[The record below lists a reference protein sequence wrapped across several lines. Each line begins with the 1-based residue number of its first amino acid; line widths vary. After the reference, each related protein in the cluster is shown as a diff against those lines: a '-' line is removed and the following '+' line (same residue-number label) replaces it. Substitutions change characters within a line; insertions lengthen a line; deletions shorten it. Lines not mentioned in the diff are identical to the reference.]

1 VVDLYGFLLST
12 FRTPRLVICPCCGEN
27 GTRESSKGPNLRGVD
42 RRSKSAMTRRN
53 PHKQAIAGKKK
64 PTGEPVGF
72 LIWWSWGDLNPRPQA
87 FFVQFY
93 MCSRLIWISPDVPR
107 SDTLHTP
114 PVPLD
119 LTPPQGT
126 RGGASPYVLPC
137 SLDGLATALAQPIG
151 QLLQG
156 SPV

>member
-1 VVDLYGFLLST
+1 MK
-12 FRTPRLVICPCCGEN
+12 I
-27 GTRESSKGPNLRGVD
+27 SSKE
-42 RRSKSAMTRRN
+42 SKKQHNFRN
-53 PHKQAIAGKKK
+53 NKQNYTKTQTILYSSC
-64 PTGEPVGF
+64 VLSF
-72 LIWWSWGDLNPRPQA
+72 IRPQA

>member
-1 VVDLYGFLLST
+1 
-12 FRTPRLVICPCCGEN
+12 
-27 GTRESSKGPNLRGVD
+27 
-42 RRSKSAMTRRN
+42 MTRRN